1 MQWMMDIF
9 DTNGF
14 NSYHENLT
22 AASGSYS
29 TYATKSEIWSIID
42 YPQNK
47 RRIHFLAKHFSDTGS
62 ACFGLHFDML
72 KLFVEAILSEIHAF
86 ENGYK
91 LLGLCSVYYRFR

>member
-9 DTNGF
+9 DTKGF

-22 AASGSYS
+22 AASGTYS

-42 YPQNK
+42 YPQNH
-47 RRIHFLAKHFSDTGS
+47 RRILFCAKNFSDAGS
-62 ACFGLHFDML
+62 ACSGLHFDML